1 MRQTLREEPMPRYY
15 FHLHNGAT
23 ARDEEGRELPDL
35 ETARQ
40 EAIKAARELMGE
52 DIKQG
57 RLQLGH
63 RIEIRDAEGS
73 EALIVQFR
81 EAVTIET

>member
-1 MRQTLREEPMPRYY
+1 MPQEEPMPRYY
-15 FHLHNGAT
+15 FHLRNGAT

-52 DIKQG
+52 DIKEG

-63 RIEIRDAEGS
+63 RIEIRDADGGELLVIPF
-73 EALIVQFR
+73 AD
-81 EAVTIET
+81 TITVEE